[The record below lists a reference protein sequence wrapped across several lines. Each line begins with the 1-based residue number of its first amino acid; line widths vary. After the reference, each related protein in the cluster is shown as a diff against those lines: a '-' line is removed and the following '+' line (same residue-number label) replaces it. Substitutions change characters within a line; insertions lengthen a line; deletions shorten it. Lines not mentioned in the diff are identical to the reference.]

1 MNQIKSLLFLLILPS
16 IVFAKDIKIEHLNYQ
31 YNIIYWLNNYSYSI
45 NNNAKIDTSFSM
57 VNKGC
62 AIELN
67 YTNKPVLMKTKRKDI
82 EFTYL
87 HEISHCILGKEV
99 FYQPIDWVINISKGE
114 KQNIEKIIQENEK
127 FYLKNSKTPLI
138 KVIYHEIFAD
148 TLSSI
153 LYIRENEN
161 AENDIKYLIEKRMN
175 HNKNIYD
182 SHLSVS
188 ALELVLK
195 QKEEIKQLTIDKLK
209 DKAIKI
215 TQEKLLDYIR
225 AEYE

>member
-1 MNQIKSLLFLLILPS
+1 MNQLKILLFLLILPS

-45 NNNAKIDTSFSM
+45 NKNAKIDTSFSM

-99 FYQPIDWVINISKGE
+99 FYKPIDWVINISNGE
-114 KQNIEKIIQENEK
+114 KENIEKIIQKNEK

-161 AENDIKYLIEKRMN
+161 AENDIKYLIQKRKT

-182 SHLSVS
+182 SHLSVY